1 MSELR
6 TIEVCQAEGC
16 QAKGA
21 KHVMFRLKNL
31 METTD
36 AGNKYPDLRIQW
48 GSCNADCEFGPI
60 VRVNDSVALREVTPE
75 MIEGLIDNPDAMM
88 GEVMHVLENDRET
101 FERIIDGQLW

>member
-21 KHVMFRLKNL
+21 KHVMFRLKNT
-31 METTD
+31 MET
-36 AGNKYPDLRIQW
+36 GNGAEKHPDLRINW
-48 GSCNADCEFGPI
+48 GGCQGDCEFGPI
-60 VRVNDSVALREVTPE
+60 VRVNDSVVLREVTPD
-75 MIEGLIDNPDAMM
+75 MIEQLIENPDAMM